1 MDKVT
6 TKDIKRIIGEIVE
19 GFSAI
24 DQKVMELTVV
34 SNDDFSAL
42 NKIMKNHHK
51 TTHDITK
58 STTTVLERIKALEEN
73 QILQKLRS
81 TTNITQKHL
90 AEGQENIKSY
100 LQQIQKLNLDFK
112 HIFIPILNFKQN
124 VSTLKFLLTNLK
136 LNQGLINKEGH
147 SVTSE
152 LIEKL
157 NKKIE
162 HIQAEI
168 PTIAKDVELLKAF
181 YKEANEKAQNV
192 NKVLFPELETET
204 KQLDI
209 NVSFLE
215 KSIKKAEVL
224 EPTIKQQNQESFQ
237 NLNQVITN
245 LQYHDIIRQKIE
257 HIQDTHKSILDDLN
271 NLEQGKNVIKKG
283 LEYVKQIPGITEIQ
297 AGQLILTNKE
307 YQSAIE
313 NISKKLIE
321 TANTLDDVN
330 RLSYSI
336 FSDSKNEKI
345 STLLEK
351 GTTQLCKKAELTTK
365 SIEELANTNKELKD
379 YIKAHGN
386 HYEKLESIEKD
397 ISSIINELNKQLSSE
412 NEIKTITG
420 KLVSLLNDINDSRN
434 NIGKIITAHQN
445 NNLPEIIKKASEQQ
459 KAIESHTVSGSEVKT
474 LVAEFEEINKL
485 ILNNC
490 KAFNQLDSQ
499 LKSTLEN
506 IKYYDFYEH
515 EVEVI
520 IDQLNKIYKKM
531 LPFSEDQSTESD
543 LLSAMEKAYTME
555 SQRKIH
561 ERSDEEQDKGAAEED
576 DDNLELF

>member
-1 MDKVT
+1 MDKVS
-6 TKDIKRIIGEIVE
+6 TKEIQQIIGDIGK
-19 GFSAI
+19 GFSSI
-24 DQKVMELTVV
+24 HHKVMELTTV

-51 TTHDITK
+51 TTHEITR
-58 STTTVLERIKALEEN
+58 STTSILERIQALEQNE
-73 QILQKLRS
+73 ILLKLRS
-81 TTNITQKHL
+81 SANITRKHL
-90 AEGQENIKSY
+90 GEGQENIKSY
-100 LQQIQKLNLDFK
+100 LHQIQQLNLDFK

-136 LNQGLINKEGH
+136 LNQGLVNKEGH
-147 SVTSE
+147 NSTVD

-181 YKEANEKAQNV
+181 YKEANEKAQKIN
-192 NKVLFPELETET
+192 NQLFPELEIEID
-204 KQLDI
+204 QLDGNI
-209 NVSFLE
+209 SFLE
-215 KSIKKAEVL
+215 KGIKKADSL
-224 EPTIKQQNQESFQ
+224 KPTIEQQNQESFQ

-271 NLEQGKNVIKKG
+271 NLEQEKNIIKKG

-307 YQSAIE
+307 YQNAIE

-321 TANTLDDVN
+321 TANTLENVN

-336 FSDSKNEKI
+336 FNGSENKKI
-345 STLLEK
+345 AKLLNK
-351 GTTQLCKKAELTTK
+351 GTTQLCNKAKVITE
-365 SIEELANTNKELKD
+365 SIEQLASTNKDLKD
-379 YIKAHGN
+379 YIKTHGN
-386 HYEKLESIEKD
+386 HYQKLESIEDD
-397 ISSIINELNKQLSSE
+397 ISSIINEINKKLSSD

-420 KLVSLLNDINDSRN
+420 KLVSLLNDINESRN
-434 NIGKIITAHQN
+434 NIGKIIAAHQN
-445 NNLPEIIKKASEQQ
+445 NNLPDIIKKAGEQQ
-459 KAIESHTVSGSEVKT
+459 KNIENQTVSESSVKN
-474 LVAEFEEINKL
+474 LIEEFEEINNQIAK
-485 ILNNC
+485 NC
-490 KAFNQLDSQ
+490 EAFNQLDGQ

-515 EVEVI
+515 EVEEI
-520 IDQLNKIYKKM
+520 INHLNIIYKKI
-531 LPFSEDQSTESD
+531 LPFSEDQTAPGD
-543 LLSAMEKAYTME
+543 LLTTMEKAYTMQ
-555 SQRKIH
+555 SQRQIH
-561 ERSDEEQDKGAAEED
+561 GGKEDEDEKAEDD